1 MSDLVDNTHDPL
13 DPESCGPIPL
23 EGLDPDTTGPLPTAA
38 LESQQADMAD
48 GASAAPQP
56 AAPAPAADETAKVEP
71 MSAPGRETLPV
82 AQRAD
87 ADVFTGENDF
97 LSWGSRSDVGLVR
110 DHNEDAMLVDPPVF
124 CVCDGMGG
132 HAAGEVA
139 SAIAVRTIQDRAP
152 ATADDVLLGA
162 AVEQANTAVIEAAER
177 GEGREGMGCTATV
190 VQIEGA
196 RMAVAHVG
204 DSRVYVLHS
213 GTLVRITH
221 DHSFVE
227 ELVDAGE
234 ITVGEARVH
243 PSRSIITRALGSDP
257 NMYADHFTLDVEIGD
272 RIIICSDGL
281 DSMVPDSQIEAI
293 AVSSVTPQGAADKLV
308 AEALAEGGHDN
319 VTVVVVDVEDDGR
332 EILRRRTFSRILMH
346 WIVGIVAVVALFAAS
361 AALYINNSWY
371 LANNHGTVGIYQG
384 VQGSFLGIP
393 LSHLEQETTVDIS
406 DLPEATQT
414 QIIQGIHVSSL
425 DEATSAVEGYA
436 KQIERE
442 ATKAAKAAA
451 DASSTED
458 TSKATPTTA
467 SVAGKGGE

>member
-1 MSDLVDNTHDPL
+1 MPRHS
-13 DPESCGPIPL
+13 
-23 EGLDPDTTGPLPTAA
+23 
-38 LESQQADMAD
+38 
-48 GASAAPQP
+48 
-56 AAPAPAADETAKVEP
+56 
-71 MSAPGRETLPV
+71 
-82 AQRAD
+82 
-87 ADVFTGENDF
+87 
-97 LSWGSRSDVGLVR
+97 LVR
-110 DHNEDAMLVDPPVF
+110 L
-124 CVCDGMGG
+124 MGG